1 MFNRLMLLFTGALLG
16 CFGYY
21 LGSKSSGTVAKQ
33 NNTFSQEERV
43 NNNVIKGYALPE
55 RMSFAEEEVP
65 LHRADVQER
74 IDREIQINAFWHSNS
89 IILMK
94 RAGLWLPKIDSIL
107 TANDIPSDFK
117 YLAIAE
123 SGLTNVVSSAKAV
136 GFWQLLK
143 GTAKDFGLIV
153 NNQIDQR
160 YDPILSTLGAIKYLK
175 KAKERFGTWTLVAV
189 SYNMGM
195 SGTASI
201 LEKQK
206 AETYYDMVMSE
217 EPSRYVPRILALK
230 YLFENLEQF
239 GFSVKNAYQ
248 RPNTRE
254 VKIDQ
259 SIDSWVDFC
268 EKNGTT
274 YYYLKR
280 LNPWIR
286 AHQLDLK
293 QGQTIAVEL
302 PV

>member
-1 MFNRLMLLFTGALLG
+1 MTGALIG

-21 LGSKSSGTVAKQ
+21 LGHKSNAPGEQVNSLST
-33 NNTFSQEERV
+33 TESV
-43 NNNVIKGYALPE
+43 NNNIIKGYALPE
-55 RMSFAEEEVP
+55 QMTFAGEVVP
-65 LHRADVQER
+65 LNRADVQER

-89 IILMK
+89 IILIK

-107 TANDIPSDFK
+107 VANGIPSDFK

-123 SGLTNVVSSAKAV
+123 SGLTNAVSPARAV

-153 NNQIDQR
+153 NRQVDQR
-160 YDPILSTLGAIKYLK
+160 YDPILSTLAAVKYLK
-175 KAKERFGTWTLVAV
+175 KAKEKFGTWTLVAV

-201 LEKQK
+201 LKNQK
-206 AETYYDMVMSE
+206 SATYYDMVMSE

-230 YLFENLEQF
+230 HVFENLDRF
-239 GFSVKNAYQ
+239 GFDVNQAYQ
-248 RPNTRE
+248 RPNTK
-254 VKIDQ
+254 KITV
-259 SIDSWVDFC
+259 SEHIESWVDFC

-286 AHQLDLK
+286 AHQLDLN
-293 QGQTIAVEL
+293 QGQSIVVEL